1 MKFLKYD
8 LMNIGVLGDIH
19 SSLENLNRILS
30 LLEVDKRKRIIT
42 IGDTWDRGKEPNE
55 VINILYDLYT
65 TGKLIPIV
73 GNHDMKFI
81 RYLHNSKD
89 VVMGSQQ
96 QGTLQLITDE
106 SKAKFLEIYS
116 EEIVSIYD
124 PTMKIF
130 ISHGPGGRPARI
142 LAKNY
147 ESIRMLVGG
156 QPNMTYEEFLFK
168 DSHIVAKK
176 HIATLLYGI
185 TNGDKNSDGF
195 PIRLPLISSA
205 EDDLDGWTYI
215 YGHIHASKFHP
226 ELNERCICLD
236 FCSPE
241 GQIAGCVINSKED
254 IKLLI

>member
-8 LMNIGVLGDIH
+8 LTNVGILGDIH
-19 SSLENLNRILS
+19 SSLENLNSILS
-30 LLEVDKRKRIIT
+30 LLEVDKRKKIIT

-55 VINILYDLYT
+55 VINIMYDLYT

-81 RYLHNSKD
+81 KYLHNSKE

-96 QGTLQLITDE
+96 RGTIELITDE
-106 SKAKFLEIYS
+106 SKAKFIEIYS

-124 PTMKIF
+124 PIMKIF
-130 ISHGPGGRPARI
+130 VSHGPGGRPERI
-142 LAKNY
+142 LTKNY
-147 ESIRMLVGG
+147 ESSRILMGG
-156 QPNMTYEEFLFK
+156 IPNISFDEFLLK

-185 TNGDKNSDGF
+185 TNGDKTVEGF
-195 PIRLPLISSA
+195 PVRHPITKSE
-205 EDDLDGWTYI
+205 EDDLDGWKYI
-215 YGHIHASKFHP
+215 YGHIHASNFHP
-226 ELNERCICLD
+226 EVNNRCICLD

-241 GQIAGCVINSKED
+241 GKIGGCVINSKED
-254 IKLLI
+254 IKLLV